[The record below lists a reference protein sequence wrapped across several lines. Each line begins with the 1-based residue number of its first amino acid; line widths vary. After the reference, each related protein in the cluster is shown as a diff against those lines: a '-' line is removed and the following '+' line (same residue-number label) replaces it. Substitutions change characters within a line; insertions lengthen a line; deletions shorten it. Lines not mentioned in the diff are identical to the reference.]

1 MARGEL
7 KSLMSEVRERDI
19 DVEKLMAEIREA
31 AQRREAQLGAA
42 PKPLSDVKT
51 AMPRR
56 SSTLP
61 MSGAPAPHTPAVVRK
76 AASPKSANSNGG
88 GSPQLILQPDF
99 LRHDNDHYHINDLL
113 PYHDTAFVRN
123 AYRAIL
129 KREPDEAGC
138 AQQLGFLR
146 SGRFDKIDILSS
158 LRRSPEGRKRNVRI
172 DGLSRP
178 ATVRRLGRLPV
189 AGYAIRLGLA
199 LIRLPVFITE
209 RNQFEA
215 HALAQQQQ
223 TADFINQVLADLSQW
238 PRHLAQHRQQLETL
252 IESARQDAVNIDE
265 RLAAAQEQLSAND
278 EQLRISD
285 EQLRAID
292 EQLRSEQQRD
302 RNEIHAQMVTG
313 AERAKRQSEVLLQR
327 VEERL
332 REFTH
337 RLQQTRTEIVLQER
351 RVSPLL
357 QEARQRHPTTPSDG
371 LPLPPAVVN
380 ETHHELDA
388 LYASI
393 EDQFR
398 GNRADIKEA
407 MRFYVPYIHRATGGG
422 AVVDLGC
429 GRGEWLE
436 VLKEERLPA
445 RGVDQNQVFIEQC
458 RTLDLEVVPSDVI
471 DYLRSL
477 PDSSLRAITAF
488 HLVEHLPFPAL
499 MTLLDE
505 ILRTLMPGGL
515 VILETPNPE
524 NLVVGGCNFYLDPS
538 HHHPLPSPLLHLLVE
553 SRGFSRTEIV
563 KLHANDAARVQ
574 ESSELALR
582 FNNFMF
588 GHLDYAVIGWK
599 V

>member
-1 MARGEL
+1 
-7 KSLMSEVRERDI
+7 MSEVREREV

-31 AQRREAQLGAA
+31 AQRREVQLGAA
-42 PKPLSDVKT
+42 PKPLSDVKRAT
-51 AMPRR
+51 PRR

-61 MSGAPAPHTPAVVRK
+61 TSGAPAPHTPAVVRN

-88 GSPQLILQPDF
+88 GSPQLILQSDF

-129 KREPDEAGC
+129 KREPDDAGC

-178 ATVRRLGRLPV
+178 ATVRRLGRLPI

-199 LIRLPVFITE
+199 LIRLPVFMIE

-223 TADFINQVLADLSQW
+223 TADFINLVLADLSQW
-238 PRHLAQHRQQLETL
+238 PRHLMQHRQQLETL
-252 IESARQDAVNIDE
+252 IESVRQEAVNNYEQLI
-265 RLAAAQEQLSAND
+265 AAQEQLKAIDEQLSASAERLSAND
-278 EQLRISD
+278 EQLR
-285 EQLRAID
+285 AVD
-292 EQLRSEQQRD
+292 EQLRSEQQRG
-302 RNEIHAQMVTG
+302 RNEIHAQMVAG

-357 QEARQRHPTTPSDG
+357 QEARQRHPTAPSDG

-380 ETHHELDA
+380 EAHHELDA

-458 RTLDLEVVPSDVI
+458 RGLDLEVVPSHVI

-477 PDSSLRAITAF
+477 PDGSLRAVTAF

-499 MTLLDE
+499 MT
-505 ILRTLMPGGL
+505 
-515 VILETPNPE
+515 
-524 NLVVGGCNFYLDPS
+524 
-538 HHHPLPSPLLHLLVE
+538 
-553 SRGFSRTEIV
+553 
-563 KLHANDAARVQ
+563 
-574 ESSELALR
+574 
-582 FNNFMF
+582 
-588 GHLDYAVIGWK
+588 
-599 V
+599 